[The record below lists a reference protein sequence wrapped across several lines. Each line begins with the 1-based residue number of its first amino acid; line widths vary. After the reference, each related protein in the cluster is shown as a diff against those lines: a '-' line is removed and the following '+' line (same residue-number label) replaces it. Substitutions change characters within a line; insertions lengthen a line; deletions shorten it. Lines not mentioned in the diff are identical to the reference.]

1 MKFLKRNWR
10 MLAFMTVLSVIG
22 AALLV
27 AHRHLDDWQSPQEV
41 YYNQGLELFKEG
53 KTDEALVAFD
63 KSLDSYR
70 AGQHRRG
77 WDQQVFPAPSTEMAA
92 LAESKKAILY
102 IMKQKADL
110 AVKSFKDSIS
120 LNPGGDQFRDLTSQQ
135 RLALTDEINGLTDED
150 IKRLDLQSLVTKHN
164 LELLFRKNPS
174 MAQGEG
180 KGGKAGKGKG
190 KPGGKPVPGQE
201 PGNQSGRG
209 NRDDI

>member
-1 MKFLKRNWR
+1 MKFFKRNWR
-10 MLAFMTVLSVIG
+10 TLVFMTALTVIG

-27 AHRHLDDWQSPQEV
+27 AHKNLDAWRSPQES
-41 YYNQGLELFKEG
+41 YYNQGLQLFKEG
-53 KTDEALVAFD
+53 KVDEALVAFD

-70 AGQHRRG
+70 AGNNRHG
-77 WDQQVFPAPSTEMAA
+77 IDKILYPPPSTEWAA

-102 IMKQKADL
+102 IMKQKAEL
-110 AVKSFKDSIS
+110 AVNSFKDSIK
-120 LNPGGDQFRDLTSQQ
+120 LNPGGEQFRDLTSQQ
-135 RLALTDEINGLTDED
+135 MLALEAEVNRLTDQD
-150 IKRLDLQSLVTKHN
+150 IQRLDQQSMVVKHN

-180 KGGKAGKGKG
+180 KGGKGKGKG
-190 KPGGKPVPGQE
+190 QPGNKPAPGQE